1 MAQVTLI
8 LILLLAVVASSV
20 VSRLVPLALPRP
32 LVQIA
37 MGAVIGA
44 ATGAHVAF
52 DPDVFFLLFIPPLL
66 FLDGWRI
73 PKDAV
78 YRDRKPIL
86 GLALG
91 LVFLTV
97 IGMGYF
103 IHGLIPAMPLGVAF
117 ALAAVISPTDPIAVS
132 AIAQR
137 TPVPGRLMHILEG
150 ESLLNDASG
159 LVCLRFAL
167 AAVMTGSFSLTS
179 AFGSFLWMAI
189 GGIAIGAGLAF
200 VVVRGKSLAGLR
212 FGDDP
217 GSNIL
222 IGMLIPF
229 VAYIAADKA
238 GTSGILAVVAAGMM
252 MSYAVDSTRDLAS
265 TRIRSRVVWDMM
277 QFALNGVIF
286 VLLGNQLP
294 VILSGLRVTAAQGG
308 HREPAWLALYVVVIV
323 AALGLLRFGW
333 TWLSLQL
340 TLFRA
345 RRRNPDVSSPPIRIV
360 AATTVAG
367 ARGAITLA
375 GVLTFPLALSGG
387 DPFPARNLAIFIAMG
402 VIMVSLVIAGIGL
415 PLLLGG
421 LKLPAADDGSDTEDD
436 ARIAAAHAAIRRV
449 EDMADDGETSRAE
462 GNAAARV
469 IDLYRARIE
478 RLSPGEDADI
488 DRVNAAE
495 RELHIAAMEAERETI
510 AALRRDGTITHS
522 FARELTHE
530 LDLRDVR
537 VT

>member
-37 MGAVIGA
+37 MGALIGA
-44 ATGAHVAF
+44 ATSAHVAF
-52 DPDVFFLLFIPPLL
+52 DPEVFFVLFIPPLL

-78 YRDRKPIL
+78 YRDRKTIL

-97 IGMGYF
+97 IGIGF
-103 IHGLIPAMPLGVAF
+103 FLHWLIPQMPLGVAF

-137 TPVPGRLMHILEG
+137 TPVPSRLMHILEG
-150 ESLLNDASG
+150 ESMLNDASG

-167 AAVMTGSFSLTS
+167 AAVMTGSFSLSS
-179 AFGSFLWMAI
+179 AFVSFLWMAI
-189 GGIAIGAGLAF
+189 GGAAIGATLMF
-200 VVVRGKSLAGLR
+200 VVMRVKGMAGLR

-222 IGMLIPF
+222 IGILIPF
-229 VAYIAADKA
+229 AAYIAADRA
-238 GTSGILAVVAAGMM
+238 GTSGILAVVAAGVT
-252 MSYAVDSTRDLAS
+252 MSYTVDSDRDLAS
-265 TRIRSRVVWDMM
+265 TRIRSRAVWDMI

-294 VILSGLRVTAAQGG
+294 VILSGLRATAEQGG

-333 TWLSLQL
+333 AWLSLQL

-345 RRRNPDVSSPPIRIV
+345 RRRGDDPSRPADPDHRRNRGRGRTRRAHAGGRADLS
-360 AATTVAG
+360 AG
-367 ARGAITLA
+367 ASGRRTLSRPQPCDLPRDGRHPA
-375 GVLTFPLALSGG
+375 FARRRQRR
-387 DPFPARNLAIFIAMG
+387 PARLA
-402 VIMVSLVIAGIGL
+402 
-415 PLLLGG
+415 PR
-421 LKLPAADDGSDTEDD
+421 T
-436 ARIAAAHAAIRRV
+436 
-449 EDMADDGETSRAE
+449 ETS
-462 GNAAARV
+462 
-469 IDLYRARIE
+469 
-478 RLSPGEDADI
+478 
-488 DRVNAAE
+488 
-495 RELHIAAMEAERETI
+495 
-510 AALRRDGTITHS
+510 LRRRQRRCGKRCTHHRR
-522 FARELTHE
+522 AC
-530 LDLRDVR
+530 RDPAG
-537 VT
+537 